1 MDFKEFMDSLTITNS
16 TLDSLVDI
24 VKVKNNVTEIE
35 IKLNQLNFLLN
46 KSDLKRAV
54 QDLFKQNKDC
64 FSVLNV
70 LCAVRD
76 NRATIDK
83 ESKEIIYL
91 SEYFKTPDSIFHFLT
106 ETGLAN
112 LFINKN
118 LTNLVDYVF
127 GVEVG
132 LDTNAR
138 KNRGGSVMEALIS
151 KAFTDNNIPFSTEVR
166 DREIVGFPDNS
177 FDKKKYDFI
186 IKTTKNTYLIE
197 TNFYNGGGSK
207 LNEVARSYTDLA
219 NNINKL
225 DGFEFVW
232 ITDGLGWQDAKNKLQ
247 EAFKHI
253 PHIYNLT
260 TLSEFIENITKEL

>member
-138 KNRGGSVMEALIS
+138 KNI
-151 KAFTDNNIPFSTEVR
+151 DQQ
-166 DREIVGFPDNS
+166 
-177 FDKKKYDFI
+177 
-186 IKTTKNTYLIE
+186 
-197 TNFYNGGGSK
+197 
-207 LNEVARSYTDLA
+207 
-219 NNINKL
+219 
-225 DGFEFVW
+225 W
-232 ITDGLGWQDAKNKLQ
+232 
-247 EAFKHI
+247 
-253 PHIYNLT
+253 
-260 TLSEFIENITKEL
+260 